1 MVAKVIFSWLRGI
14 DSVVPTRAPPS
25 MPIPQ
30 PSQRSTSTTMFDL
43 PTTSSPP
50 DAACRADPAWFDR
63 TMTPRSAQAL
73 SDFPSRRAGP
83 RQAARQRA
91 AQPCPEHRKLATR
104 LFWWEGKFLMPWESH
119 WMPWLVHK
127 WVSREVDEE
136 KSCQMYLTG
145 QITIG
150 QNKFTLTTTDFVAP
164 PCHAPPNSSQHVST
178 LYPYLTGKMT
188 PYEITTPPGDF
199 IMKRTYRQKWYIFFW
214 KRAHQMVYFANVQR
228 FLQRRKKLSTPGK
241 IYYVPVLYPLAYK

>member
-1 MVAKVIFSWLRGI
+1 
-14 DSVVPTRAPPS
+14 
-25 MPIPQ
+25 MPCGPCLVRSDND
-30 PSQRSTSTTMFDL
+30 PSQRPGAERLPFTPSGSPTSCSTASCSAMSR
-43 PTTSSPP
+43 TSKASN
-50 DAACRADPAWFDR
+50 AA
-63 TMTPRSAQAL
+63 
-73 SDFPSRRAGP
+73 
-83 RQAARQRA
+83 
-91 AQPCPEHRKLATR
+91 
-104 LFWWEGKFLMPWESH
+104 FWWEGKFLMPWESH
-119 WMPWLVHK
+119 WMQWLVHK